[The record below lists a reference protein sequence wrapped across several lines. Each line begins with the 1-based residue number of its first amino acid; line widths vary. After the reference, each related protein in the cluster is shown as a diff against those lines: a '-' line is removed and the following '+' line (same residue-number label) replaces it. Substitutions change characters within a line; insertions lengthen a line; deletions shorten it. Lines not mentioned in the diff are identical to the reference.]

1 MALTLPR
8 GVRNNNPG
16 NIRWGEPWQGL
27 VEQGQRTDTSFCQFV
42 HPTYG
47 IRAICRVIISYQDKY
62 KLYTVRDIIN
72 RWAPPVENDTTAYVN
87 IVAQNMGVRPDA
99 KLNVHEY
106 ATLKALV
113 NFIIKHENGKGPLK
127 TDNSW
132 YSDDIIDKGLVL
144 AGVEPQKSKLPI
156 NPETIAATSIGAISA
171 SEIVSEIT
179 EGISTGNSA
188 KTALA
193 IAAFIFAAIIVISQL
208 KKRHDN
214 VA

>member
-1 MALTLPR
+1 MAIVLPR

-27 VEQGQRTDTSFCQFV
+27 VKQDERTDSSFCQFV
-42 HPTYG
+42 HSTYG

-62 KLYTVRDIIN
+62 RLYTVRDIIN

-87 IVAQNMGVRPDA
+87 IVAQNMGVKPDA

-113 NFIIKHENGKGPLK
+113 NFIIKHENGRGPLK

-132 YSDDIIDKGLVL
+132 YSDDIIDKGLTL

-156 NPETIAATSIGAISA
+156 NPETIAATSIGVIGV
-171 SEIVSEIT
+171 SEIVSEISD
-179 EGISTGNSA
+179 GVSTGNNA
-188 KTALA
+188 KTALI
-193 IAAFIFAAIIVISQL
+193 IAVIIFAVIIVISQL